1 MGTLTLGDVR
11 SQVKLALGNREDL
24 DEHINSLINTC
35 QMRLARFFDFEE
47 MISLDD
53 LTVAYTGVKLT
64 DASISLPTYT
74 RDVHS
79 ISIIDGDEYYIV
91 QPIDRRTWKDRY
103 FNSIVSGTSSR
114 PTQYSI
120 FSTSVEIYPAPD
132 KAYTAKLRR
141 SKWPADLSTDESKS
155 ELNQKDDLLIALT
168 ICWTLYHL
176 NNTERANAY
185 WAVFKSMVKEAI
197 DSKTSKPDLYQKL
210 DTMSPIQSNYWK
222 DPFVRTLN
230 YGS

>member
-1 MGTLTLGDVR
+1 MGTLTLGDIR
-11 SQVKLALGNREDL
+11 SQTKLALGNREDL

-53 LTVAYTGVKLT
+53 LTIAYTGVKLT

-79 ISIIDGDEYYIV
+79 ISVIDGDDYYIV
-91 QPIDRRTWKDRY
+91 EPIDRRTWKDRF
-103 FNSIVSGTSSR
+103 FNAIVSGTTSR
-114 PTQYSI
+114 PTQYCV
-120 FSTSVEIYPAPD
+120 FSNKIEVFPAPD
-132 KAYTAKLRR
+132 KAYSSKLRR

-185 WAVFKSMVKEAI
+185 WAVFRSMVKEAI
-197 DSKTSKPDLYQKL
+197 DSQASKPDLYQKIDL
-210 DTMSPIQSNYWK
+210 MNPIQSNYWK
-222 DPFVRTLN
+222 DPFVRNLN

>member
-1 MGTLTLGDVR
+1 MGTLTLGAIR
-11 SQVKLALGNREDL
+11 SQIKLALGNREDL

-53 LTVAYTGVKLT
+53 FTVAYTGDNLT

-79 ISIIDGDEYYIV
+79 ISVIDGDTYYV
-91 QPIDRRTWKDRY
+91 VAPIDRRTWKDRY
-103 FNSIVSGTSSR
+103 FNAIVSGTTSR
-114 PTQYSI
+114 PTQYCI
-120 FSTSVEIYPAPD
+120 FGSTIEIYPAPD
-132 KAYTAKLRR
+132 QAYSAKLRR
-141 SKWPADLSTDESKS
+141 SKWPVDLKTDESKS
-155 ELNQKDDLLIALT
+155 ELSQKDDLLIALT

-185 WAVFKSMVKEAI
+185 WAIFKSMVKEAI
-197 DSKTSKPDLYQKL
+197 DSQTVKPDLYQKL
-210 DTMSPIQSNYWK
+210 DAMSPIQSNYWK
-222 DPFVRTLN
+222 DPFVRTLS
-230 YGS
+230 YG

>member
-1 MGTLTLGDVR
+1 MGTLTLGSIR
-11 SQVKLALGNREDL
+11 SQIKLALGNREDL
-24 DEHINSLINTC
+24 DAHINDLINTC

-53 LTVAYTGVKLT
+53 FTVAYTGDNLT

-79 ISIIDGDEYYIV
+79 ISVIDGDTYYV
-91 QPIDRRTWKDRY
+91 VAPIDRRTWKDRY
-103 FNSIVSGTSSR
+103 FNAIVSGTTSR
-114 PTQYSI
+114 PTQYCI
-120 FSTSVEIYPAPD
+120 FGSTIEIYPAPD
-132 KAYTAKLRR
+132 QAYSAKLRR
-141 SKWPADLSTDESKS
+141 SKWPVDLTTDESKS
-155 ELNQKDDLLIALT
+155 ELSQKDDLLIALT

-197 DSKTSKPDLYQKL
+197 DSQTVKPDLYQKL
-210 DTMSPIQSNYWK
+210 DSMSPTQSNYWK
-222 DPFVRTLN
+222 DPFVRALS
-230 YGS
+230 YG

>member
-1 MGTLTLGDVR
+1 MGTLTLGVVR

-47 MISLDD
+47 MISLDN

-79 ISIIDGDEYYIV
+79 ISVIDGDDYYIV
-91 QPIDRRTWKDRY
+91 EPIDRRTWKDRF
-103 FNSIVSGTSSR
+103 FNAIVSGTTSR
-114 PTQYSI
+114 PTQYCV
-120 FSTSVEIYPAPD
+120 FSNKIEVFPAPD
-132 KAYTAKLRR
+132 KAYSSKLRR

-185 WAVFKSMVKEAI
+185 WAVFRSMVKEAI
-197 DSKTSKPDLYQKL
+197 DSQTSKPDLYQKIDL
-210 DTMSPIQSNYWK
+210 MNPIQSNYWK
-222 DPFVRTLN
+222 DPFVRNLN

>member
-1 MGTLTLGDVR
+1 MGTLTLGDIR

-47 MISLDD
+47 MISSDD

-74 RDVHS
+74 RDVHG
-79 ISIIDGDEYYIV
+79 ISIIDGDNYYIV
-91 QPIDRRTWKDRY
+91 APIDRRTWKTRY
-103 FNSIVSGTSSR
+103 FNAIVSGTTSR
-114 PTQYSI
+114 PTQYCI
-120 FSTSVEIYPAPD
+120 FSGTIEIYPAPD
-132 KAYTAKLRR
+132 QAYSAKLRR
-141 SKWPADLSTDESKS
+141 SKWPVDLSTDESKS

-185 WAVFKSMVKEAI
+185 WAVFRSMVKAV
-197 DSKTSKPDLYQKL
+197 SYTHL
-210 DTMSPIQSNYWK
+210 
-222 DPFVRTLN
+222 TLPTI
-230 YGS
+230 YSV

>member
-1 MGTLTLGDVR
+1 MGTLTLGSIR
-11 SQVKLALGNREDL
+11 SQIKLALGNREDL

-53 LTVAYTGVKLT
+53 FTVAYTGDNLT

-79 ISIIDGDEYYIV
+79 ISVIDGDTYYV
-91 QPIDRRTWKDRY
+91 VAPIDRRTWKDRY
-103 FNSIVSGTSSR
+103 FNAIVSGTTSR
-114 PTQYSI
+114 PTQYCI
-120 FSTSVEIYPAPD
+120 FGSTIEIYPAPD
-132 KAYTAKLRR
+132 QAYSAKLRR
-141 SKWPADLSTDESKS
+141 SKWPVDLTTDESKS
-155 ELNQKDDLLIALT
+155 ELSQKDDLLIALT

-197 DSKTSKPDLYQKL
+197 DSQTVKPDLYQKL
-210 DTMSPIQSNYWK
+210 DSMSPTQSNYWK
-222 DPFVRTLN
+222 DPFVRALS
-230 YGS
+230 YG

>member
-1 MGTLTLGDVR
+1 MGTLTLGAIR
-11 SQVKLALGNREDL
+11 SQIKLALGNREDL

-53 LTVAYTGVKLT
+53 FTVAYTGVRLT

-79 ISIIDGDEYYIV
+79 ISVIDGDNYYV
-91 QPIDRRTWKDRY
+91 VSPIDRRTWKDRY
-103 FNSIVSGTSSR
+103 FNAIVSGTSSR
-114 PTQYSI
+114 PTQYCI
-120 FSTSVEIYPAPD
+120 FASTIEIYPAPD
-132 KAYTAKLRR
+132 QAYSAKLRR
-141 SKWPADLSTDESKS
+141 SKWPKELKTDDTTS
-155 ELNQKDDLLIALT
+155 ELSQKDDLLIALT

-197 DSKTSKPDLYQKL
+197 DSQTVKPDLYQKL
-210 DTMSPIQSNYWK
+210 DAMSPIQSNYWK
-222 DPFVRTLN
+222 DPFVRTLS
-230 YGS
+230 YG

>member
-1 MGTLTLGDVR
+1 MGTLTLGDIR
-11 SQVKLALGNREDL
+11 SQTKLALGNREDL

-53 LTVAYTGVKLT
+53 LTIAYTGVKLT

-79 ISIIDGDEYYIV
+79 ISVIDGDDYYIV
-91 QPIDRRTWKDRY
+91 EPIDRRTWKDRF
-103 FNSIVSGTSSR
+103 FNAIVSGTTSR
-114 PTQYSI
+114 PTQYCV
-120 FSTSVEIYPAPD
+120 FSNKIEVFPAPD
-132 KAYTAKLRR
+132 KAYSSKLRR

-185 WAVFKSMVKEAI
+185 WAVFRSMVKEAI
-197 DSKTSKPDLYQKL
+197 DSQTSKPDLYQKIDL
-210 DTMSPIQSNYWK
+210 MNPIQSNYWK
-222 DPFVRTLN
+222 DPFERNLN

>member
-1 MGTLTLGDVR
+1 MGTLTLGSIR
-11 SQVKLALGNREDL
+11 SQIKLALGNREDL
-24 DEHINSLINTC
+24 DAHINDLINTC

-53 LTVAYTGVKLT
+53 FTVAYTGDNLT

-79 ISIIDGDEYYIV
+79 ISVIDGDTYYV
-91 QPIDRRTWKDRY
+91 VAPIDRRTWKDRY
-103 FNSIVSGTSSR
+103 FNAIVSGTTSR
-114 PTQYSI
+114 PTQYCI
-120 FSTSVEIYPAPD
+120 FGSTIEIYPAPD
-132 KAYTAKLRR
+132 QAYSAKLRR
-141 SKWPADLSTDESKS
+141 SKWPVDLKTDESTS

-197 DSKTSKPDLYQKL
+197 DSQTVKPDLYQKL
-210 DTMSPIQSNYWK
+210 DSMSPIQSNYWK

-230 YGS
+230 YG

>member
-1 MGTLTLGDVR
+1 MGTLTLGDIR
-11 SQVKLALGNREDL
+11 SQIKLALGNREDL

-47 MISLDD
+47 MISTGD
-53 LTVAYTGVKLT
+53 LAIAYSADSLA

-79 ISIIDGDEYYIV
+79 ISIIDGTSYYSV
-91 QPIDRRTWKDRY
+91 QAVDRRTWKTRY
-103 FNSIVSGTSSR
+103 YNAIVSSTTSR
-114 PTQYSI
+114 PTQYCVFANIIEI
-120 FSTSVEIYPAPD
+120 FPAPD

-141 SKWPADLSTDESKS
+141 STWPLDLTTDESKS
-155 ELNQKDDLLIALT
+155 QLSQKDDLLIALT
-168 ICWTLYHL
+168 ICWTLFHL

-185 WAVFKSMVKEAI
+185 WAIFKSMVKEAV
-197 DSKTSKPDLYQKL
+197 DSQTVKPDLYQKL
-210 DTMSPIQSNYWK
+210 DSVSPIQSQYWK
-222 DPFVRTLN
+222 DPFVRNLS

>member
-1 MGTLTLGDVR
+1 MGTLTLGDIR

-79 ISIIDGDEYYIV
+79 ISVIDGTEYYNV
-91 QPIDRRTWKDRY
+91 EPIDRRTWKGKFY
-103 FNSIVSGTSSR
+103 NAIVSGTTSR
-114 PTQYSI
+114 PTQYCI
-120 FSTSVEIYPAPD
+120 FASTIEIYPAPD
-132 KAYTAKLRR
+132 QAYAAKLRR
-141 SKWPADLSTDESKS
+141 SKWPTDLSTDESKS

-176 NNTERANAY
+176 NNTERANA
-185 WAVFKSMVKEAI
+185 
-197 DSKTSKPDLYQKL
+197 
-210 DTMSPIQSNYWK
+210 
-222 DPFVRTLN
+222 
-230 YGS
+230 

>member
-1 MGTLTLGDVR
+1 MGTLTLGAIR
-11 SQVKLALGNREDL
+11 SQIKLALGNREDL

-53 LTVAYTGVKLT
+53 FTVAYTGVNLT

-79 ISIIDGDEYYIV
+79 ISIIDGDSYYIV
-91 QPIDRRTWKDRY
+91 APIDRRTWKERY
-103 FNSIVSGTSSR
+103 FNAIVSGTTSR
-114 PTQYSI
+114 PTQYCI
-120 FSTSVEIYPAPD
+120 FGSTIEIYPAPD
-132 KAYTAKLRR
+132 QAYSAKLRR
-141 SKWPADLSTDESKS
+141 SKWPIDLTTDESTS
-155 ELNQKDDLLIALT
+155 ELSQKDDLLIALT

-197 DSKTSKPDLYQKL
+197 DSQTVKPDLYQKL
-210 DTMSPIQSNYWK
+210 DAMSPIQSNYWK
-222 DPFVRTLN
+222 DPFVRTLS
-230 YGS
+230 YG

>member
-1 MGTLTLGDVR
+1 MGTLTLGAIR
-11 SQVKLALGNREDL
+11 SQIKLALGNREDL

-53 LTVAYTGVKLT
+53 FTVAYTGVNLT

-79 ISIIDGDEYYIV
+79 ISIIDGDNYYIV
-91 QPIDRRTWKDRY
+91 APIDRRTWKERY
-103 FNSIVSGTSSR
+103 FNAIVSGTSSR
-114 PTQYSI
+114 PTQYCI
-120 FSTSVEIYPAPD
+120 FASTIEIYPAPD
-132 KAYTAKLRR
+132 QAYAAKLRR
-141 SKWPADLSTDESKS
+141 SKWPVDLSTDESKS
-155 ELNQKDDLLIALT
+155 ELSQKDDLLIALT

-185 WAVFKSMVKEAI
+185 WAVFKSMVREAI
-197 DSKTSKPDLYQKL
+197 DSQTVKPDLYQ
-210 DTMSPIQSNYWK
+210 N
-222 DPFVRTLN
+222 
-230 YGS
+230 

>member
-1 MGTLTLGDVR
+1 MGTLTLGDIR

-74 RDVHS
+74 RDVHG
-79 ISIIDGDEYYIV
+79 ISIIDGDNYYV
-91 QPIDRRTWKDRY
+91 VEPIDRRTWKARY
-103 FNSIVSGTSSR
+103 FNAIVSGTTSS
-114 PTQYSI
+114 PTQYCI
-120 FSTSVEIYPAPD
+120 FSGTIERYPAPD
-132 KAYTAKLRR
+132 QAYAAKLRR
-141 SKWPADLSTDESKS
+141 SKWPVDLSTDESKS
-155 ELNQKDDLLIALT
+155 ELNQKDDLLIALS

-197 DSKTSKPDLYQKL
+197 DSQTVKPDLYQKL
-210 DTMSPIQSNYWK
+210 DVMSPIQSNYWA

>member
-1 MGTLTLGDVR
+1 METLTLGDIR
-11 SQVKLALGNREDL
+11 SQVKLALGNREEL

-74 RDVHS
+74 RDVHG
-79 ISIIDGDEYYIV
+79 ISIIDGDNYYV
-91 QPIDRRTWKDRY
+91 VEPIDRRTWKARY
-103 FNSIVSGTSSR
+103 FNAIVSGTTSR
-114 PTQYSI
+114 PTQYCI
-120 FSTSVEIYPAPD
+120 FSGTIEIYPAPD
-132 KAYTAKLRR
+132 QAYAAKLRR
-141 SKWPADLSTDESKS
+141 SKWPVDLSTDESKS
-155 ELNQKDDLLIALT
+155 ELNQKDDLLIALS

-197 DSKTSKPDLYQKL
+197 DSQTVKPDLYQKL
-210 DTMSPIQSNYWK
+210 DVMSPIQSNYWA

>member
-1 MGTLTLGDVR
+1 MGTLTLGGIR
-11 SQVKLALGNREDL
+11 SQIKLALGNREDL

-53 LTVAYTGVKLT
+53 FTVVYTGDNLT

-79 ISIIDGDEYYIV
+79 ISIIDGDNYYIV
-91 QPIDRRTWKDRY
+91 APIDRRTWKARY
-103 FNSIVSGTSSR
+103 FNAIVSGTTSR
-114 PTQYSI
+114 PTQYCI
-120 FSTSVEIYPAPD
+120 FGSTIEIYPAPD
-132 KAYTAKLRR
+132 QAYSAKLRR
-141 SKWPADLSTDESKS
+141 SKWPKDLKTDESTS
-155 ELNQKDDLLIALT
+155 ELSQKDDLLIALT

-185 WAVFKSMVKEAI
+185 WAIFKSMVKEAI
-197 DSKTSKPDLYQKL
+197 DSQTVKPDLYQKL
-210 DTMSPIQSNYWK
+210 DSMSPTQSNYWK
-222 DPFVRTLN
+222 DPFVRALS
-230 YGS
+230 YG

>member
-1 MGTLTLGDVR
+1 MGTLTLGAIR

-53 LTVAYTGVKLT
+53 LTVAYTGVRLT

-74 RDVHS
+74 REVNS
-79 ISIIDGDEYYIV
+79 ISIIDGDNYYIV
-91 QPIDRRTWKDRY
+91 APIDRRTWKERY
-103 FNSIVSGTSSR
+103 FNAIVSGTSGR
-114 PTQYSI
+114 PTQYCI
-120 FSTSVEIYPAPD
+120 FASTIEIYPAPD
-132 KAYTAKLRR
+132 QAYAAKLRR
-141 SKWPADLSTDESKS
+141 SKWPVDLSTDESKS
-155 ELNQKDDLLIALT
+155 ELSQKDDLLIALT

-185 WAVFKSMVKEAI
+185 WAVFKSMVREAI
-197 DSKTSKPDLYQKL
+197 DSQTVKPDLYQKL
-210 DTMSPIQSNYWK
+210 DVMSPIQSNYWK

-230 YGS
+230 YG

>member
-79 ISIIDGDEYYIV
+79 LSIIDGDEYYIV
-91 QPIDRRTWKDRY
+91 QPIDRRTWEDR
-103 FNSIVSGTSSR
+103 
-114 PTQYSI
+114 
-120 FSTSVEIYPAPD
+120 
-132 KAYTAKLRR
+132 
-141 SKWPADLSTDESKS
+141 
-155 ELNQKDDLLIALT
+155 
-168 ICWTLYHL
+168 
-176 NNTERANAY
+176 
-185 WAVFKSMVKEAI
+185 
-197 DSKTSKPDLYQKL
+197 
-210 DTMSPIQSNYWK
+210 
-222 DPFVRTLN
+222 
-230 YGS
+230 

>member
-1 MGTLTLGDVR
+1 MGTLTLGSIR
-11 SQVKLALGNREDL
+11 SQIKLALGNREDL

-53 LTVAYTGVKLT
+53 FTVVYTGDNLT

-79 ISIIDGDEYYIV
+79 ISIIDGDNYYIV
-91 QPIDRRTWKDRY
+91 APIDRRTWKARY
-103 FNSIVSGTSSR
+103 FNAIVSGTASR
-114 PTQYSI
+114 PTQYCI
-120 FSTSVEIYPAPD
+120 FGSTIEIYPAPD
-132 KAYTAKLRR
+132 QAYSAKLRR
-141 SKWPADLSTDESKS
+141 SKWPVDLKTDESTS

-197 DSKTSKPDLYQKL
+197 DSQTVKPDLYQKL
-210 DTMSPIQSNYWK
+210 DSMSPIQSNYWK

-230 YGS
+230 YG

>member
-1 MGTLTLGDVR
+1 MGTLTLGDIR
-11 SQVKLALGNREDL
+11 SQTKLALGNREDL

-53 LTVAYTGVKLT
+53 LTIAYTGVKLT

-79 ISIIDGDEYYIV
+79 ISVIDGDDYYIV
-91 QPIDRRTWKDRY
+91 EPIDRRTWKDRF
-103 FNSIVSGTSSR
+103 FNAIVSGTTSR
-114 PTQYSI
+114 PTQYCV
-120 FSTSVEIYPAPD
+120 FSNKIEVFPAPD
-132 KAYTAKLRR
+132 KAYSSKLRR

-168 ICWTLYHL
+168 ICWALYHL

-185 WAVFKSMVKEAI
+185 WAVFRSMVKEAI
-197 DSKTSKPDLYQKL
+197 DSQTSKPDLYQKIDL
-210 DTMSPIQSNYWK
+210 MNPIQSNYWK
-222 DPFVRTLN
+222 DPFVRNLN